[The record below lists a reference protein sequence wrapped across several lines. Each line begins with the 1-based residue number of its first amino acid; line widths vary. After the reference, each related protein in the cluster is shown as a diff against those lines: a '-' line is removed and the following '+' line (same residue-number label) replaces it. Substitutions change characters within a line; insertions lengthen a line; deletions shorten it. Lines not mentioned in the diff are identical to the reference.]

1 MTGCESVSGDD
12 DAPVYA
18 LTPDGVQGVPMIDV
32 GEGFEPLAI
41 CPGRCHLLVRFPE
54 VGVLWAVVSEDARER
69 WARQGLPVR
78 EP

>member
-1 MTGCESVSGDD
+1 
-12 DAPVYA
+12 
-18 LTPDGVQGVPMIDV
+18 MIDV

-54 VGVLWAVVSEDARER
+54 VGVLWAVVSEDSRER